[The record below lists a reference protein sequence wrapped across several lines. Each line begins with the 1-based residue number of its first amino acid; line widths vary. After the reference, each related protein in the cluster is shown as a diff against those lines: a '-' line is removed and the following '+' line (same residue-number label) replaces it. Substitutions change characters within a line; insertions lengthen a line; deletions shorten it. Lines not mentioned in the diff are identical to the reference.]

1 VGARTT
7 LLVLCLLTAGAQG
20 QSARELIAQ
29 GNEKY
34 RAKDF
39 DTAADLYHKA
49 QEGKNAPA
57 AALFNEGC
65 ALLEQNKLADAAER
79 FRAADT
85 AGDTDLSARA
95 RYNLGQSLFKQADAL
110 KEKQPDQ
117 AMDLLRQSAAAFR
130 SVLDVKPDDSEAARN
145 VEIARRAM
153 KQIEDKKQEQQK
165 QQQRS
170 QGDKQNQDQKNQ
182 DKQNQQ
188 QQSGGSGSPQSDQS
202 RQDQKQADDLQ
213 KLAQQQAQAA
223 KDSQQAQQSGAD
235 QKQLDDLKQKQQS
248 LKDQT
253 AKAQQK
259 AQSRPQPSD
268 QTKDES
274 QKLQEAQ
281 AEQQR
286 AIDDLQNQNATGA
299 KEHQE
304 KAAQLLDQ
312 AAKDAAQQAQQQAQK
327 DQQARDQQAKD
338 QQAKQAQAAQ
348 QAKAKE
354 SNDEPKH
361 DQTAAALLDR
371 EKQQRQQRM
380 PVIRAARGQGPPVDK
395 DW

>member
-1 VGARTT
+1 MGAKTT
-7 LLVLCLLTAGAQG
+7 LLVLCLLTAGARG

-39 DTAADLYHKA
+39 DAAADLYHKA

-65 ALLEQNKLADAAER
+65 ALLEQNKLADAADR
-79 FRAADT
+79 FRAADA

-95 RYNLGQSLFKQADAL
+95 RYNLGQSLFKQADAA
-110 KEKQPDQ
+110 KEKQPNQ

-130 SVLDVKPDDSEAARN
+130 SVLDVKPDDTEAARN
-145 VEIARRAM
+145 VEISRRAM

-165 QQQRS
+165 QQQQS
-170 QGDKQNQDQKNQ
+170 QGDKQNQDPNSQ

-213 KLAQQQAQAA
+213 MLARQQARAA
-223 KDSQQAQQSGAD
+223 KDSQQAHQSGAD
-235 QKQLDDLKQKQQS
+235 QKQLDDLKHKQQS

-253 AKAQQK
+253 AKAQQR
-259 AQSRPQPSD
+259 AQSRPRPSD
-268 QTKDES
+268 QTKDEA
-274 QKLQEAQ
+274 QRLQEAQ
-281 AEQQR
+281 AEQQK
-286 AIDDLQNQNATGA
+286 AIDDLQNQNAAGA

-304 KAAQLLDQ
+304 RAAQLLDQ
-312 AAKDAAQQAQQQAQK
+312 ASKDAAQQAQQQAQK
-327 DQQARDQQAKD
+327 DQQAKDQQTKQSQAVQQAKT
-338 QQAKQAQAAQ
+338 
-348 QAKAKE
+348 KE